1 MYQVDFSRP
10 AYVYF
15 IGIGGSSMSGLAE
28 CCQRNGWRVSGSDN
42 ERSTKT
48 EKLQKAGI
56 DVRYGQRYEN
66 VPKDADLVVYSA
78 AINEQN
84 PERVATRDLGIETMC
99 RGDFLGQIMDQYQ
112 SRIAVSGT
120 HGKTTTTS
128 MISEI
133 FMAAGTDPTLAIG
146 GVLPSIHDNFR
157 VGAHDYFIAEACEFT
172 NSYLAMN
179 PTISII
185 LNIDNDHLD
194 FFKSMQG
201 IRDSFHAFGHKLTK
215 DGFLIINGSI
225 PKLSE
230 LTDDL
235 DATVITFGTD
245 SSYDYYY
252 TDLMMDEY
260 WKAHFTL
267 HVSDAARKRIP
278 ALQNVP
284 ASEEFV
290 LGVVGDHNACN
301 ALSAVAASDLC
312 GIPRESTHAALL
324 DYTGTERRFQL
335 RGVIGGVSIYDDYA
349 HHPTEVAAALK
360 TAQKYAK
367 GTCWVCYQPHTYS
380 RTKLLMDDIA
390 QALTTADKVILTD
403 IMAARET
410 DTLGITAEDLKEK
423 VEKLGTPCYLCP
435 SFEEAENFILENCI
449 NGDLLITMGCGNVV
463 KIADFLVG
471 E

>member
-1 MYQVDFSRP
+1 MYQVDFDHMN
-10 AYVYF
+10 YVYF

-28 CCQRNGWRVSGSDN
+28 CCLRNGCRVAGSDS
-42 ERSTKT
+42 ERSHKT
-48 EKLQKAGI
+48 DKLAKEGMDI
-56 DVRYGQRYEN
+56 RYGQRYEN

-78 AINEQN
+78 AIHPDN
-84 PERVATRDLGIETMC
+84 PERRAAEDHGIPTIN
-99 RGDFLGQIMDQYQ
+99 RGDFLGEIMDRYHN
-112 SRIAVSGT
+112 RIAVSGT

-157 VGAHDYFIAEACEFT
+157 VGGHDYFIAEACEFT

-179 PTISII
+179 PSISII

-201 IRDSFHAFGHKLTK
+201 IRDSFHAFGKKLKK

-225 PKLSE
+225 PDLGE
-230 LTDDL
+230 LTGDL
-235 DATVITFGTD
+235 DASVLTFGNAP
-245 SSYDYYY
+245 SYDYYY
-252 TDLMMDEY
+252 TDLHMDDE
-260 WKAHFTL
+260 WKAHFNV
-267 HVSDAARKRIP
+267 HVSESARARIP
-278 ALQNVP
+278 ALKDVP
-284 ASEEFV
+284 ASESFV

-301 ALSAVAASDLC
+301 ALSAIASSDLS
-312 GIPRESTHAALL
+312 GIDRQIQKDALL
-324 DYTGTERRFQL
+324 KYTGTERRFQY
-335 RGVIGGVSIYDDYA
+335 RGTIGGVDIYDDYA
-349 HHPTEVAAALK
+349 HHPTEVRAALT
-360 TAQKYAK
+360 TAQKYK
-367 GTCWVCYQPHTYS
+367 KNTLWVCYQPHTYS

-390 QALTTADKVILTD
+390 SALTVSDKVILTN
-403 IMAARET
+403 IMPARET
-410 DTLGITAEDLKEK
+410 DNLGISAEDLKEK
-423 VEKLGTPCYLCP
+423 VEALGTPCYLTP
-435 SFEEAENFILENCI
+435 TFEEAENFILENCI